1 MKSLFCIMISALL
14 ITGCTTSTE
23 ELLPT
28 NGSTM
33 RDIWDKGAG
42 NNDLHLYR
50 SQNGRQLDPVDY
62 VPNSEQRAYTRT
74 AENEINNLFPRLP
87 NPDLIMYIYPH
98 QTRSGEPLSIPGYS
112 TVLPFYGRV
121 QYAQPGDRIRGL

>member
-1 MKSLFCIMISALL
+1 MKGLFYIIISALAV
-14 ITGCTTSTE
+14 TGCTTSTQ

-33 RDIWDKGAG
+33 KDIWDKGAS
-42 NNDLHLYR
+42 NNELHIYR
-50 SQNGRQLDPVDY
+50 SQNGRKLDPVNY
-62 VPNSEQRAYTRT
+62 IPNSEQRAYTRT

-98 QTRSGEPLSIPGYS
+98 QTNSGEPLSIPGYS

-121 QYAQPGDRIRGL
+121 QYAQPGDSIRGL

>member
-1 MKSLFCIMISALL
+1 MKHLFCIMISALL

-28 NGSTM
+28 NGSSM
-33 RDIWDKGAG
+33 RDIWDKGAD

-50 SQNGRQLDPVDY
+50 SQQGRTLDPVDY
-62 VPNSEQRAYTRT
+62 IPNSEQRAYTRT

-87 NPDLIMYIYPH
+87 NPDLIMYVYPH
-98 QTRSGEPLSIPGYS
+98 QTHSGEPLSIPGYS

-121 QYAQPGDRIRGL
+121 QYAQPGDRTRGL

>member
-1 MKSLFCIMISALL
+1 MKGLFYIIISALAV
-14 ITGCTTSTE
+14 TGCTTSTQ

-33 RDIWDKGAG
+33 KDIWDKGAS
-42 NNDLHLYR
+42 NNELHIYR
-50 SQNGRQLDPVDY
+50 SQNGRKLDPVDY
-62 VPNSEQRAYTRT
+62 IPNSEQRAYTRT

-98 QTRSGEPLSIPGYS
+98 QTNSSEPLSIPGYS

-121 QYAQPGDRIRGL
+121 QYAQPGDSIRGL